1 MKLSIIS
8 DQISSDLET
17 ACKVIK
23 EYNYE
28 YVELHNVFGKS
39 IEECSDEEVLKIK
52 KILDKYELKVSNLAS
67 TIFFLCPLYENYQ
80 VSLFND
86 EFHAINGDVNTHLK
100 YLKRACHIADMLD
113 CKNIRVFPFR
123 YPDFPKIGVA
133 GSDQDI
139 ERIISLLKLAL
150 PIAKEFNKV
159 LVLENCPYSHCPKG
173 EMTYQIVTKI
183 NDSHLKLLWDP
194 ANSYRAEKHQ
204 VPNQYL
210 TLDLFDEIKLIKN
223 EIGHIHLKNYECF
236 NELDKPFVH
245 RALCDGDIDFENLI
259 KEIPNEV
266 ILSLESEVEYED
278 TIKSIID
285 LKKITS

>member
-23 EYNYE
+23 EHQYE

-52 KILDKYELKVSNLAS
+52 EILNMYQLKVSNIAS

-86 EFHAINGDVNTHLK
+86 EFHAITGDVDTHLK
-100 YLKRACHIADMLD
+100 YLRRACHIADMLD
-113 CKNIRVFPFR
+113 CHSVRVFPFR
-123 YPDFPKIGVA
+123 YPDYPKIGIA
-133 GSDQDI
+133 GSDKDI
-139 ERIISLLKLAL
+139 QQIINSLKLAL
-150 PIAKEFNKV
+150 PIAKEFDKV

-173 EMTYQIVTKI
+173 EMTYKIVTKI
-183 NDSHLKLLWDP
+183 NDPHLKMLWDP

-204 VPNQYL
+204 VLKQYL
-210 TLDLFDEIKLIKN
+210 TLDLFDEIKMIKN
-223 EIGHIHLKNYECF
+223 EIGHIHLKNYEF
-236 NELDKPFVH
+236 NNNLDKAFVH
-245 RALCDGDIDFENLI
+245 RALCDGDIDFVNLI
-259 KEIPNEV
+259 KEIPSDM
-266 ILSLESEVEYED
+266 ILSLESEVDYDD
-278 TIKSIID
+278 TIKSIKD
-285 LKKITS
+285 LKKII